1 MHAFREMMIERLGGQ
16 SIQPDPHDLKNWLSQ
31 NAAGF
36 VCKESPLGQNRQ
48 RERGEG
54 RERRGGGRWHHQKE
68 LARAQYLES
77 AIHSL
82 CTEHSREK
90 NRSRRD
96 KVALIICW
104 SMWTGWTDLAGNVKN
119 QPSKYIT
126 YVIKTYLSPFLKDPE
141 KEVGVHARHETEKL
155 LIIID

>member
-1 MHAFREMMIERLGGQ
+1 MHAFTEMMIERLGGQ

-36 VCKESPLGQNRQ
+36 VCKEAPLGQNRQ

-68 LARAQYLES
+68 LALAQYLES

-82 CTEHSREK
+82 CIAHSREK
-90 NRSRRD
+90 NTSRRD

-126 YVIKTYLSPFLKDPE
+126 YAHFKRVTVMSSVIKTYLSVFL
-141 KEVGVHARHETEKL
+141 V
-155 LIIID
+155 I